1 MVRVLEYKKEGRT
14 RPVPIIQSTIAMSSS
29 TSPRLDNNNNR
40 ANSPNVW
47 YAQPSLNMGEV
58 IPRFDRSLKIQG
70 YPKAPEVRMLYT
82 VS

>member
-1 MVRVLEYKKEGRT
+1 
-14 RPVPIIQSTIAMSSS
+14 MSSS
-29 TSPRLDNNNNR
+29 TSPRLDNNNTR

-47 YAQPSLNMGEV
+47 YAQPLLNMGEV
-58 IPRFDRSLKIQG
+58 IPRFDRTLKIQG